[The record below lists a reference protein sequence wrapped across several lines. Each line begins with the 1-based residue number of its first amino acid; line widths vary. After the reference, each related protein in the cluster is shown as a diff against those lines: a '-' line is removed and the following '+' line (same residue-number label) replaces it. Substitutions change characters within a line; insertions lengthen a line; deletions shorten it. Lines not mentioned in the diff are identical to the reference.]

1 MGDIYKVVLLTDG
14 RTYVG
19 KACDNTY
26 RRDDRSAA
34 EGRYWSHKYSAA
46 NGDDSCPKLY
56 RAMRKHGIENFVMS
70 VLEHTDDAEEL
81 GGLECKW
88 VHELDTLNPVTG
100 LNLAAPG

>member
-1 MGDIYKVVLLTDG
+1 
-14 RTYVG
+14 
-19 KACDNTY
+19 
-26 RRDDRSAA
+26 
-34 EGRYWSHKYSAA
+34 
-46 NGDDSCPKLY
+46 
-56 RAMRKHGIENFVMS
+56 MS